1 MALNEQSVAKTSAA
15 AEPLGA
21 APAWVFPLYAG
32 GMVLVFFGQRV
43 LSGLEKGAGA
53 VTAVGLVCVVL
64 ASALRFSPRF
74 KSGGERKSIET
85 LLALLSLAGV
95 LALAIY
101 FASTDAGADK
111 LGLSKLASPRK
122 EHLLGE
128 LRVLWIGMTAVSLV
142 PMLFAETA
150 LWPMRRA
157 ERPES
162 RRVWAAASAGLT
174 LVIAAIYG
182 SLLVFAAGGV
192 PWKADF
198 SYFKTSRPSESTRK
212 IAASLAEPV
221 KVVAF
226 FPDVNEVRN
235 EVASY
240 LRELGSGMPKLEVQV
255 TDRLLAPKL
264 AKELHATQDGVIILA
279 RGSVNYTVS
288 LGTDIEAA
296 RPKLKTLD
304 RDVKEQLLKLARA
317 RLTAY
322 LTVGHGELNEPNKG
336 KAEDPAHSA
345 SIARTLLQKQNFTL
359 KDLGLAQGLASEVP
373 DDADVVLVL
382 GPSDPFAPEE
392 INALQR
398 YADRGGHL
406 LISLDPDANS
416 AQATSSA
423 AAEPGAEH
431 PAAPTSSAAA
441 SSSAAPA
448 TSAHPTPAASAT
460 ATKPKAAHEKGD
472 KPVVESPEVV
482 PPGLAALAGLAQLIY
497 SPTVLANEHSHVR
510 LAFNNSDQT
519 RLVTNSFSSHASVST
534 LSRNAPS
541 AAVVFFGAGSLD
553 RAPGATA
560 KIDFAVR
567 APTGTFGDRNKNFVQ
582 DKDTEKSNNYNIVAA
597 VSKPI
602 AAGAKPPAPD
612 PKAKKPSEKK
622 PETKEMRAFVVADT
636 DAFSDLV
643 LSNVPGNRFFLVD
656 AVRWLVGEE
665 SFAGAETS
673 EEDAHIEQTKQ
684 QDLSWFYATIFGAPC
699 LVMAA
704 GVVIS
709 RRSRRAGGAKR

>member
-1 MALNEQSVAKTSAA
+1 MALSGSDVELKV
-15 AEPLGA
+15 GA
-21 APAWVFPLYAG
+21 APGWVFPLYAA
-32 GMVLVFFGQRV
+32 GMVFVFLGERV
-43 LSGLEKGAGA
+43 LSGLDKGAGA
-53 VTAVGLVCVVL
+53 VTAIGILCVVL
-64 ASALRFSPRF
+64 ATALRFSPRF

-85 LLALLSLAGV
+85 LLALLSLTGV
-95 LALAIY
+95 VALGIY
-101 FASTDAGADK
+101 FATTDAGADK
-111 LGLSKLASPRK
+111 LGLSHLASPRK
-122 EHLLGE
+122 EHVLGE
-128 LRVLWIGMTAVSLV
+128 LRVIWIALSAVSLI

-174 LVIAAIYG
+174 LVMAGVYG
-182 SLLVFAAGGV
+182 ALFVYAAGGV
-192 PWKADF
+192 PWKADY
-198 SYFKTSRPSESTRK
+198 SYFKTSRPSEPTRK
-212 IAASLAEPV
+212 IAASLSEPV

-226 FPDVNEVRN
+226 FPDVNEVRT

-240 LRELGSGMPKLEVQV
+240 LHELGTGIPKLQIQV

-264 AKELHATQDGVIILA
+264 AKELHATQDGVIIFAL
-279 RGSVNYTVS
+279 GSVNYTLS

-322 LTVGHGELNEPNKG
+322 LTVGHGELNDPTKG
-336 KAEDPAHSA
+336 KPEDPGHSV
-345 SIARTLLQKQNFTL
+345 SILRTLLQKQNFTL

-373 DDADVVLVL
+373 NDADVVLIL

-392 INALQR
+392 VSALQR

-406 LISLDPDANS
+406 LIALDPDANGVQVTS
-416 AQATSSA
+416 PATPLAAQSA
-423 AAEPGAEH
+423 AAPVA
-431 PAAPTSSAAA
+431 SAAA
-441 SSSAAPA
+441 IASAAPA
-448 TSAHPTPAASAT
+448 ATAHPIRPSAS
-460 ATKPKAAHEKGD
+460 TKPKASVE
-472 KPVVESPEVV
+472 PVEAPEAA
-482 PPGLAALAGLAQLIY
+482 PPGMAALAAIAQLSY
-497 SPTVLANEHSHVR
+497 SPTVLANEHNHVR

-534 LSRNAPS
+534 LSRNAP
-541 AAVVFFGAGSLD
+541 AASIVFFGAGSLD
-553 RAPGATA
+553 RAAIATA

-567 APTGTFGDRNKNFVQ
+567 APTGTFADRNKNFVQ
-582 DKDTEKSNNYNIVAA
+582 DKETEKSGSYNIAAA

-602 AAGAKPPAPD
+602 ALSAAPPSASTAP
-612 PKAKKPSEKK
+612 KKPGEKK
-622 PETKEMRAFVVADT
+622 PDTKEMRAFVVADA
-636 DAFSDLV
+636 DGFSDLV
-643 LSNVPGNRFFLVD
+643 MSNVRGNQFLLVD

-665 SFAGAETS
+665 SFSGAETS

-684 QDLSWFYATIFGAPC
+684 QDLSWYYATIFGAPC

>member
-1 MALNEQSVAKTSAA
+1 MALNEPVAHTPGGPVGVSM
-15 AEPLGA
+15 GA
-21 APAWVFPLYAG
+21 APGWIFPLYG
-32 GMVLVFFGQRV
+32 TGMVLVFLGERV

-53 VTAVGLVCVVL
+53 ATALGLLCVL
-64 ASALRFSPRF
+64 IATALRFSPRF

-85 LLALLSLAGV
+85 LLALLSVAGLV
-95 LALAIY
+95 ALGIY
-101 FASTDAGADK
+101 FATTDSGIEK
-111 LGLSKLASPRK
+111 LGIGRLTSPRK

-128 LRVLWIGMTAVSLV
+128 LRVLWIALCAVSLI

-174 LVIAAIYG
+174 LVVAAIYAA
-182 SLLVFAAGGV
+182 LFVYAAGGV
-192 PWKADF
+192 TWKADY

-212 IAASLAEPV
+212 ISASLVEPV
-221 KVVAF
+221 RVVAF
-226 FPDVNEVRN
+226 FPDVNEVRT

-240 LRELGSGMPKLEVQV
+240 LRELGKGMPKLQIQI
-255 TDRLLAPKL
+255 TDRLLSPKL
-264 AKELHATQDGVIILA
+264 AKELHASQDGVIILA
-279 RGSVNYTVS
+279 RDSVTYTVT

-322 LTVGHGELNEPNKG
+322 FTVGHGELNEPNKG
-336 KAEDPAHSA
+336 KAESA
-345 SIARTLLQKQNFTL
+345 SRSTTISKTILQKQNFTV

-382 GPSDPFAPEE
+382 GPADPFAPEE

-406 LISLDPDANS
+406 LIALDPDANS
-416 AQATSSA
+416 SQVSAPTAVAPTTVAEAHAANALPTTSASSA
-423 AAEPGAEH
+423 P
-431 PAAPTSSAAA
+431 
-441 SSSAAPA
+441 SAAPA
-448 TSAHPTPAASAT
+448 RPAPSAPPKVRSPAPTVPDA
-460 ATKPKAAHEKGD
+460 
-472 KPVVESPEVV
+472 PEPV
-482 PPGLAALAGLAQLIY
+482 PPGLEALAGLAQLKY

-510 LAFNNSDQT
+510 LAFNSSDQT

-534 LSRNAPS
+534 LSRNAP
-541 AAVVFFGAGSLD
+541 AASVVFFGAGSLD
-553 RAPGATA
+553 RVGNATA
-560 KIDFAVR
+560 KIDFSVR
-567 APTGTFGDRNKNFVQ
+567 APSGTWADRNRNFVL
-582 DKDTEKSNNYNIVAA
+582 DKDAEKASSYNIAAA

-602 AAGAKPPAPD
+602 AAGTPTPAPNAD
-612 PKAKKPSEKK
+612 KKPADKK
-622 PETKEMRAFVVADT
+622 PETKEMRAFVVADA
-636 DAFSDLV
+636 DAFTDLV
-643 LSNVPGNRFFLVD
+643 MSNVPGNQYFLAD

-673 EEDAHIEQTKQ
+673 EEDSHIEKTKQ

-704 GVVIS
+704 GVFVS
-709 RRSRRAGGAKR
+709 RRSRRAGGAQR

>member
-1 MALNEQSVAKTSAA
+1 MALNDQSVAKTSAA
-15 AEPLGA
+15 AEPVGA

-32 GMVLVFFGQRV
+32 GMALVFLGQRV

-53 VTAVGLVCVVL
+53 VTALGLLCVVL

-101 FASTDAGADK
+101 FATTDAGADK

-322 LTVGHGELNEPNKG
+322 LTVGHGELNDPAKG

-373 DDADVVLVL
+373 DDADVVLIL

-392 INALQR
+392 ITALQR

-416 AQATSSA
+416 VQVTSPTTS
-423 AAEPGAEH
+423 EPGA
-431 PAAPTSSAAA
+431 APTASAAA
-441 SSSAAPA
+441 SSSAAPT
-448 TSAHPTPAASAT
+448 TSAHPTPAPSASA
-460 ATKPKAAHEKGD
+460 AKPKAPHEKSD
-472 KPVVESPEVV
+472 KPAVEAAEVV
-482 PPGLAALAGLAQLIY
+482 PPGLAALAGLAQLTY

-534 LSRNAPS
+534 LSRNSPA

-582 DKDTEKSNNYNIVAA
+582 DKDTEKSNNYNIAAA

-602 AAGAKPPAPD
+602 AAGAKPPAAD
-612 PKAKKPSEKK
+612 PKDKKPSEKK

-643 LSNVPGNRFFLVD
+643 LSNVRGNQFFLVD

>member
-1 MALNEQSVAKTSAA
+1 MALNEPTAQKPPSAGVSI
-15 AEPLGA
+15 GA
-21 APAWVFPLYAG
+21 APGWIFPLYGAG
-32 GMVLVFFGQRV
+32 MLLVFLGERV

-53 VTAVGLVCVVL
+53 VTAVGLLCVL
-64 ASALRFSPRF
+64 IATALRFSPRF
-74 KSGGERKSIET
+74 QSGGERKSIET

-95 LALAIY
+95 VALGLY
-101 FASTDAGADK
+101 FATTDAGMAK
-111 LGLSKLASPRK
+111 VGLASMASPRK

-128 LRVLWIGMTAVSLV
+128 LRVIWVALAAVSLI

-182 SLLVFAAGGV
+182 ALFVYAAGGV
-192 PWKADF
+192 TWKADY
-198 SYFKTSRPSESTRK
+198 SYFKTSRPSEPTRK

-221 KVVAF
+221 RVVAF

-235 EVASY
+235 EVAAY
-240 LRELGSGMPKLEVQV
+240 LRELGAGMPKLQIQIS
-255 TDRLLAPKL
+255 DRLLAPKL
-264 AKELHATQDGVIILA
+264 AKELHATQDGVIILS
-279 RGSVNYTVS
+279 RDSVNYTIN
-288 LGTDIEAA
+288 LGTEIDAA

-304 RDVKEQLLKLARA
+304 RDLKEQLLKLARA

-322 LTVGHGELNEPNKG
+322 FTVGHGELNEPDKG
-336 KAEDPAHSA
+336 KESPSHSA
-345 SIARTLLQKQNFTL
+345 SIARTILQKQNFTV
-359 KDLGLAQGLASEVP
+359 KDLGLAQGLANEVP
-373 DDADVVLVL
+373 DDADVVLIL
-382 GPSDPFAPEE
+382 GPADPFAPEE

-416 AQATSSA
+416 SQVSAPGADHAPSAAPASSA
-423 AAEPGAEH
+423 SSLAS
-431 PAAPTSSAAA
+431 AAPAHSAPPV
-441 SSSAAPA
+441 SSAAPKA
-448 TSAHPTPAASAT
+448 PAVPEA
-460 ATKPKAAHEKGD
+460 
-472 KPVVESPEVV
+472 PEVV
-482 PPGLAALAGLAQLIY
+482 PPGLEALAGLAQLKY

-510 LAFNNSDQT
+510 LSFNNSDQT
-519 RLVTNSFSSHASVST
+519 RLVANNFSSHASVST
-534 LSRNAPS
+534 LSRNSP
-541 AAVVFFGAGSLD
+541 AASVVFFGAGSLD
-553 RAPGATA
+553 RASGATA

-567 APTGTFGDRNKNFVQ
+567 APTGTWADRNKNFVQ
-582 DKDTEKSNNYNIVAA
+582 DKDTEKANAYNIAAA

-602 AAGAKPPAPD
+602 AGGAAPPTPPAN
-612 PKAKKPSEKK
+612 AKKPAEKK

-643 LSNVPGNRFFLVD
+643 MSNVAGNQYFLVD

-673 EEDAHIEQTKQ
+673 EEDAHIEKTKQ

-704 GVVIS
+704 GVFVS
-709 RRSRRAGGAKR
+709 RRSRRGGGAKR

>member
-1 MALNEQSVAKTSAA
+1 MALNEPVK
-15 AEPLGA
+15 GA
-21 APAWVFPLYAG
+21 APGWIFPLYAA
-32 GMVLVFFGQRV
+32 GMALVFLGERI
-43 LSGLEKGAGA
+43 LSGLQKGAGA
-53 VTAVGLVCVVL
+53 VTALGLLCVAL
-64 ASALRFSPRF
+64 ATALRFAPRF
-74 KSGGERKSIET
+74 KTGGERKSIET

-95 LALAIY
+95 LALALY
-101 FASTDAGADK
+101 FATGDAGTGA
-111 LGLSKLASPRK
+111 LGLSRMASPRK
-122 EHLLGE
+122 EHVLGE
-128 LRVLWIGMTAVSLV
+128 LRVLWIALAALSLI

-174 LVIAAIYG
+174 LVLAGVYG
-182 SLLVFAAGGV
+182 ALLVYAAGGV
-192 PWKADF
+192 PWKADY
-198 SYFKTSRPSESTRK
+198 SYFKTSRPSEPTRK

-226 FPDVNEVRN
+226 FPDVNEVRS

-240 LRELGSGMPKLEVQV
+240 LRDLAAGMPKLQVQV

-264 AKELHATQDGVIILA
+264 AKELHATQDGVIVFA
-279 RGSVNYTVS
+279 RGSVNYTVN

-322 LTVGHGELNEPNKG
+322 LTVGHGELNDSNKG
-336 KAEDPAHSA
+336 KPEDPAHSL

-359 KDLGLAQGLASEVP
+359 KDLGLAQGLANEVP

-382 GPSDPFAPEE
+382 GPSDPFGVEE

-406 LISLDPDANS
+406 FIALDPDANS
-416 AQATSSA
+416 LQISAAPSASPGDEPSSA
-423 AAEPGAEH
+423 AVTS
-431 PAAPTSSAAA
+431 AAPSA
-441 SSSAAPA
+441 SAAPA
-448 TSAHPTPAASAT
+448 ASAHPLPVPSAKPAPAPSASAGG
-460 ATKPKAAHEKGD
+460 AKAKA
-472 KPVVESPEVV
+472 SVV
-482 PPGLAALAGLAQLIY
+482 PVEPPEPAPPGMAALAQLAELSY
-497 SPTVLANEHSHVR
+497 SPTVLANEHNHVR
-510 LAFNNSDQT
+510 LSFNNADQT
-519 RLVTNSFSSHASVST
+519 RLITNSFSSHASVST
-534 LSRNAPS
+534 LSRNAP
-541 AAVVFFGAGSLD
+541 AAAIVFFGAGSLD

-567 APTGTFGDRNKNFVQ
+567 APTGTFADRNKNFVQ
-582 DKDTEKSNNYNIVAA
+582 DKDLEKANPYNIGAA

-602 AAGAKPPAPD
+602 LAGAAPAPAL
-612 PKAKKPSEKK
+612 PQAKKPLEKK
-622 PETKEMRAFVVADT
+622 PETKEMRAFVVADS

-643 LSNVPGNRFFLVD
+643 LSNVRGNQFFLVD

-684 QDLSWFYATIFGAPC
+684 QDLSWYYATIFGAPC

-704 GVVIS
+704 GVFIS
-709 RRSRRAGGAKR
+709 RRSRRTSGAKR